1 MIAKNRGKGGGEA
14 RPLHNP
20 LNPILYNLIRV
31 DIVLDYFLILIGMR
45 CLLIFISHDVLFF
58 LIDTK

>member
-14 RPLHNP
+14 RPLRNP

>member
-14 RPLHNP
+14 RPLCNP

>member
-14 RPLHNP
+14 RPLRHP
-20 LNPILYNLIRV
+20 LNLTLYNLIRV

-45 CLLIFISHDVLFF
+45 CLLIFVSHDVLFF